1 MCGIGLRLKHS
12 AQEQMPKR
20 NAHRMANKNDLSE
33 VLAAAVEKCGPSVLR
48 VEARSRTPSTGLVW
62 SADGLVVTAHHTLQ
76 RDEQIQVGLP
86 EGKLVSGTVIGRDPS
101 TDVAGVRAGA
111 STVARGE
118 GGNRTEVK
126 GGRLGWG
133 GVRPGRAR

>member
-1 MCGIGLRLKHS
+1 
-12 AQEQMPKR
+12 MPKR
-20 NAHRMANKNDLSE
+20 KAHRMANKNDLSE

-101 TDVAGVRAGA
+101 TDVAVLRAGA
-111 STVARGE
+111 SGLTGAE
-118 GGNRTEVK
+118 GGDGPGVE
-126 GGRLGWG
+126 GGHPGFG
-133 GVRPGRAR
+133 GGGGGGPGRAARAGGGGPGGGRG

>member
-1 MCGIGLRLKHS
+1 
-12 AQEQMPKR
+12 MPKR
-20 NAHRMANKNDLSE
+20 KAHRMANKNDLSE

-101 TDVAGVRAGA
+101 TDVAVLFPVGPPPLERAQCG
-111 STVARGE
+111 VARVVVG
-118 GGNRTEVK
+118 
-126 GGRLGWG
+126 
-133 GVRPGRAR
+133 